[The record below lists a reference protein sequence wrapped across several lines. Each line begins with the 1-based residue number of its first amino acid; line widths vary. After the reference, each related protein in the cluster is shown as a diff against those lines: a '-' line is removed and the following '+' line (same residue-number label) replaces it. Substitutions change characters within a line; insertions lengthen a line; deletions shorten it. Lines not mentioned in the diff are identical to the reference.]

1 MIMGSYLT
9 VSKWRPNFTPNDPIT
24 STTLVWVRITS
35 IPIEMFKDPLLMR
48 MGNTFGKTIMLD
60 TLLIGYY

>member
-9 VSKWRPNFTPNDPIT
+9 VSKWRPNFTPNDPIA
-24 STTLVWVRITS
+24 SNTLLWVRITS
-35 IPIEMFKDPLLMR
+35 IPIEMFKDLLLMR
-48 MGNTFGKTIMLD
+48 MGNTIGKMIRLD